1 MKFEQTTDRLILR
14 ILPADYAHQVLQF
27 YKNNA
32 GIFEQYEPFIDEN
45 FYTLEHQKHILTYEY
60 GEILKLHMLRFWIY
74 EKEHPD
80 EIIGTISFHDISPNI
95 YASAQLGY
103 KMDQYHMRKGYCYEA
118 IATGMHLLSNDIGI
132 RRYEALVLP
141 DNTPSIRL
149 LEKIGFRQEGLL
161 KDKVFLQNKW
171 RDHYLYGYIVP
182 QKQHKGE

>member
-1 MKFEQTTDRLILR
+1 
-14 ILPADYAHQVLQF
+14 
-27 YKNNA
+27 
-32 GIFEQYEPFIDEN
+32 
-45 FYTLEHQKHILTYEY
+45 
-60 GEILKLHMLRFWIY
+60 
-74 EKEHPD
+74 
-80 EIIGTISFHDISPNI
+80 
-95 YASAQLGY
+95 
-103 KMDQYHMRKGYCYEA
+103 MDQYHLRKGYCYEA

-182 QKQHKGE
+182 PKQHKGE